1 MDIFT
6 SSESRFILRKVI
18 THMHTKKN
26 ALIYQF
32 GHSSEITP
40 YTKHFHMLYE
50 IIYVVSGIIRI
61 NIDKKS
67 YIVDRNHLIFL
78 SNLEEHSTEILS
90 ANYERYF
97 LILTPAR
104 LEQLIQDSLL
114 MAIFKSHPESFIHV
128 FRAPDYTETI
138 MKRMKHEYGIND
150 TYSDELIA
158 ACIKEILVHLY
169 RDDRERF
176 PISSKNIKPEI
187 YQIQQYIDQNF
198 RSDIRISDL
207 ADSHY
212 ISPYYLS
219 HSFKVLTG
227 YSPKHYLL
235 LTRLSYAKVLL
246 AETFSSIEDIAIQ
259 AGFYDA
265 NSFIRSFKNEF
276 EITPNQYRRSFAPK
290 K

>member
-1 MDIFT
+1 MQ
-6 SSESRFILRKVI
+6 
-18 THMHTKKN
+18 TKKN
-26 ALIYQF
+26 TLVHQF
-32 GHSSEITP
+32 GHSTEITP

-61 NIDKKS
+61 NVGKKS
-67 YIVDRNHLIFL
+67 YMVDRNHLVFL

-97 LILTPAR
+97 LILTPSR

-114 MAIFKSHPESFIHV
+114 MAVFKTHPESFNHV
-128 FRAPDYTETI
+128 FQAPDYTETI
-138 MKRMKHEYGIND
+138 MKRMKHEHSIND
-150 TYSDELIA
+150 SYSDELIA
-158 ACIKEILVHLY
+158 GCIKEILVHLY
-169 RDDRERF
+169 RKDKDRF
-176 PISSKNIKPEI
+176 PITSKNIKPEI
-187 YQIQQYIDQNF
+187 HEIRQYIDRNF
-198 RSDIRISDL
+198 RSDIRISEL

-246 AETFSSIEDIAIQ
+246 AETFASIEDIAIQ
-259 AGFYDA
+259 AGFTDA
-265 NSFIRSFKNEF
+265 NSFIRSFKHEF
-276 EITPNQYRRSFAPK
+276 EITPNQYRRSFSK
-290 K
+290 NK